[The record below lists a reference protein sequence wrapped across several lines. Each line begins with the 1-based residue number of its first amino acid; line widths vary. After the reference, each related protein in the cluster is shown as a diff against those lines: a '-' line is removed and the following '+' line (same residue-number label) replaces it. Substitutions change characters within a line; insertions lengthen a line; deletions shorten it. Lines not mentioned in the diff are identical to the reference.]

1 MNELFKKNRD
11 KFYDMNKR
19 IRESIYVFN
28 YAIYLEQKIQNAL
41 YLYNNKYLMKK
52 LNKDEIDLLK
62 RTKNMITISASI
74 IIPEYE
80 EIFYRIS

>member
-28 YAIYLEQKIQNAL
+28 YATYLEQKIQNAL

-52 LNKDEIDLLK
+52 LNIDEMDLLK
-62 RTKNMITISASI
+62 RIKNMIAISASI

-80 EIFYRIS
+80 EYIEEK

>member
-80 EIFYRIS
+80 EIF